1 MPLPEPDGRNGMEP
15 VERLSDTAF
24 LSEIYEKHKG
34 IMYKTALECSGAGA
48 DKDGIVHDSLLRL
61 AQHIDTLRQLND
73 HALAVYV
80 ATTVRSV
87 AFNGERRKRTERR
100 RLVDA
105 DVSELESVE
114 FMPSYEEQYIEAEAH
129 RDRLRYLRESL
140 AELDD
145 TDRELLVGKYIA
157 GQSDDELARRF
168 GIKPE
173 SVRMKLTRA
182 RRRVRKMIERK
193 EGGNGLY

>member
-1 MPLPEPDGRNGMEP
+1 MEP
-15 VERLSDTAF
+15 INRQSDTAF
-24 LSEIYEKHKG
+24 LTEVYEKHKG
-34 IMYKTALECSGAGA
+34 IMYKTALECSSDGAE
-48 DKDGIVHDSLLRL
+48 KDTIVHDALLRL
-61 AQHIDTLRQLND
+61 ARHVDTLRQLSD

-80 ATTVRSV
+80 AATVRSV
-87 AFNGERRKRTERR
+87 AFNSERRKKTERR

-105 DVSELESVE
+105 DVMELESVDPT
-114 FMPSYEEQYIEAEAH
+114 PSYEEQYIEAESH
-129 RDRLRYLRESL
+129 RERLRYLRESL
-140 AELDD
+140 SELDE

-157 GQSDDELARRF
+157 GQTDEELAQRF

-193 EGGNGLY
+193 ESGNGVY

>member
-1 MPLPEPDGRNGMEP
+1 M
-15 VERLSDTAF
+15 
-24 LSEIYEKHKG
+24 
-34 IMYKTALECSGAGA
+34 
-48 DKDGIVHDSLLRL
+48 
-61 AQHIDTLRQLND
+61 
-73 HALAVYV
+73 

-87 AFNGERRKRTERR
+87 AFNSERRKRTERR

-114 FMPSYEEQYIEAEAH
+114 FMPSYEEQFIEAEVH

-140 AELDD
+140 AELDE

-157 GQSDDELARRF
+157 GQNDDELARRF

-193 EGGNGLY
+193 ESGNGLY